1 MKKILYIS
9 IAFLGLFSLGS
20 CSDFLEQDPPLYVNE
35 SDIYSSPQRIENTL
49 LGLYGTIKNFSTNN
63 TSKSLLGGKGYLVF
77 DNRGDDVINVS
88 NNLVNL
94 FDTYNMRVGTTYAEN
109 EDFWTASYL
118 AINRVNS
125 FLESIEGAKDVL
137 GDEKYNQ
144 FKSEAT
150 FIRAICYYYLNNL
163 YSMPYALDKDAK
175 SVPLR
180 LKAEKGSGNNSLA
193 PSTVKEVYDQV
204 LVDLGDNVIA
214 TLPDG
219 VNSYGAVTRATKA
232 AAYMLKMRVYMS
244 VGDWQNATVAGN
256 AVKGYTLVSDVTSLY
271 KTPFFS
277 TESIFSLPMA
287 TTNVPNTQQSLAE
300 SYTDG
305 KILIVDTDNGI
316 MSKPNY
322 SLAADT
328 RVKNFLSAKDRKLL
342 KYVDVTNK
350 LEWVPIFR
358 YAETL
363 LGLAESY
370 ANLGGAANETLAK
383 GYLKQVRSRA
393 IPTGDVLNIDA
404 LTGASLKE
412 AISNERRLELIGE
425 GIRGIDIL
433 RKGETFQKGTLTVKP
448 TDSGYTWPIPQSERL
463 INKEIK

>member
-1 MKKILYIS
+1 MKKILYIYIIS
-9 IAFLGLFSLGS
+9 LGLLTFGS
-20 CSDFLEQDPPLYVNE
+20 CSDFLEQDPPLDINE
-35 SDIYSSPQRIENTL
+35 SDIYSSPKRIESTL
-49 LGLYGTIKNFSTNN
+49 LGLYGTIKNFDTK
-63 TSKSLLGGKGYLVF
+63 TDSKSLLGGTGYLVF
-77 DNRGDDVINVS
+77 DNRGDDVINIS

-94 FDTYNMRVGTTYAEN
+94 FDTYNMRVGATYAEN
-109 EDFWTASYL
+109 ENYWLASYL
-118 AINRVNS
+118 AINRVNT

-137 GDEKYNQ
+137 GNEKYNQ

-150 FIRAICYYYLNNL
+150 FIRAISYYYLNNL
-163 YSMPYALDKDAK
+163 YSMPYVLDKDAK

-180 LKAEKGSGNNSLA
+180 LKAEKSNANNSLA
-193 PSTVKEVYDQV
+193 ASTVKEVYDQV
-204 LVDLGDNVIA
+204 LADLDDNLIA
-214 TLPDG
+214 ALPDG
-219 VNSYGAVTRATKA
+219 VNSYTSVTRATKA

-244 VGDWQNATVAGN
+244 IGDWQNATVAGN
-256 AVKGYTLVSDVTSLY
+256 AVKGYTLVSDVASLY
-271 KTPFFS
+271 KTPFYS

-287 TTNVPNTQQSLAE
+287 INNVPNTQQSLAE
-300 SYTDG
+300 SYADAR
-305 KILIVDTDNGI
+305 ILLVDTDHGI

-322 SLAADT
+322 SLAADA
-328 RVKNFLSAKDRKLL
+328 RVKNFLSPKDRKLL
-342 KYVDVTNK
+342 KYVDITNK

-370 ANLGGAANETLAK
+370 ANLGGSANETLAK

-425 GIRGIDIL
+425 GIRGVDIL
-433 RKGETFQKGTLTVKP
+433 RKGETFIKGSLVVKP
-448 TDSGYTWPIPQSERL
+448 TDSGYIWPIPQSEKQ
-463 INKEIK
+463 INKDI